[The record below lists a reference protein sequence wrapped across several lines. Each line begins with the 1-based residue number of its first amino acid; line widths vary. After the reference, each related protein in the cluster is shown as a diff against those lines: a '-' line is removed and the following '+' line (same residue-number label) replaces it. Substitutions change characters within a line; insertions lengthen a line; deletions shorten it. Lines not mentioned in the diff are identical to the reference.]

1 MCLISALSSSNKG
14 PSGPEALLIV
24 CEMPPPCRYHEAGE
38 RCPQGLR
45 CNYYHNPRRGAALI
59 RCQFYDHGHCR
70 FGLSCQFLHSD
81 KKPVCHFFSRGQCR
95 NGAACPFSHDGPSG
109 TEASV
114 CHFFLKGE
122 CRNGESCRFL
132 HQQSDD
138 QQTRSRYNET
148 IDSPKKLAMFLERLS
163 LHKGDKFCLDALL
176 EQKGSLRNFI
186 RDLGVCELAKL
197 FALLGR
203 CGEVEKQKYEQ
214 LIGALSTSLII
225 GAPRYIESISG
236 EAQLLACTKVLV
248 DAARLNRIFA
258 RQVPVIRLV
267 KKSRDL
273 EVKNET
279 LEGLLMR
286 LKIHKNSCRLSRV
299 LGTPQKG
306 G

>member
-1 MCLISALSSSNKG
+1 
-14 PSGPEALLIV
+14 
-24 CEMPPPCRYHEAGE
+24 MPPPCRYHEAGE
-38 RCPQGLR
+38 RCPHGLH
-45 CNYYHNPRRGAALI
+45 CKYYHNPRRGAALV

-70 FGLSCQFLHSD
+70 FGYACQFLHSD
-81 KKPVCHFFSRGQCR
+81 KKPVCHFFARGQCR
-95 NGAACPFSHDGPSG
+95 NGAACLFSHDCPSNA
-109 TEASV
+109 EESV

-122 CRNGESCRFL
+122 CKNGETCRFL

-138 QQTRSRYNET
+138 QQPARSRYEET
-148 IDSPKKLAMFLERLS
+148 IVSPKRAAVFLERVS
-163 LHKGDKFCLDALL
+163 RHKGDKFCLDALL
-176 EQKGSLRNFI
+176 EQKGPLRNFI
-186 RDLGVCELAKL
+186 RDLGVCELANL

-203 CGEVEKQKYEQ
+203 CGEVEEKQKYEE

-286 LKIHKNSCRLSRV
+286 LKVHKNNGRLSGRS

>member
-1 MCLISALSSSNKG
+1 
-14 PSGPEALLIV
+14 
-24 CEMPPPCRYHEAGE
+24 MPPPCRYHEAGE
-38 RCPQGLR
+38 RCPHGLH
-45 CNYYHNPRRGAALI
+45 CKYYHSPRRGAALV

-70 FGLSCQFLHSD
+70 FGPACQFLHSD
-81 KKPVCHFFSRGQCR
+81 EKPVCHFFSRGQCR
-95 NGAACPFSHDGPSG
+95 NGAACPFSHEGPFG
-109 TEASV
+109 TEGSV

-122 CRNGESCRFL
+122 CRNGETCRFL

-163 LHKGDKFCLDALL
+163 RHKGDKFCLDALL

-236 EAQLLACTKVLV
+236 EAQLVACTRVLV
-248 DAARLNRIFA
+248 DAARLNRNFA
-258 RQVPVIRLV
+258 RQVPVVRLV
-267 KKSRDL
+267 NKSNNL
-273 EVKNET
+273 GVKNET

-286 LKIHKNSCRLSRV
+286 LKIHKDSGRLSLYRV